1 MKNLRASVSLWLTTC
16 SLQPDVLELERL
28 ALDAGGGRGDPVGDL
43 ARLRHGV
50 HETPDVLSIC
60 ERREPSVPARL
71 ELLGGNQVAFEVEV
85 VAGVLADVT
94 VEARRGEPELV
105 VHALLG
111 DVLVPALKRALA
123 VAHVLAAQHLV
134 QGIAQRHLALTDA
147 AALDDRQREGV
158 FADEMVGVLL
168 LLLVASLQPRGE
180 EVCGVRAVL
189 AAEEVERVGEPV
201 VDVAL
206 DDVEGDAAE
215 AAHVLARTL
224 LRQLRGASDDAPDAG
239 LADEEV
245 VRLLRE
251 HELAGARQRL
261 EARLGER
268 RELILAVA
276 VGEHRKAEEVEP
288 VVAGLVEGF
297 EDSGLVGVSRT
308 ALKQGVGLVAA
319 VASEVAVEQIDHR
332 PEVATLLDVD
342 LKEIAQVIQRRA
354 GLTQTTLLLDRGG
367 LGIGL
372 RDDDAAQSVAEL
384 AGDFLISG
392 LPGVVAK
399 VDARVRL
406 GGLQEDAPAVV
417 GHPYVVEVRP
427 AVGFDADGRA
437 QPDVL
442 VLKALGAHLAPPVEV
457 VRQPLLKRPLE
468 PLVARKVYV
477 VRNPLV

>member
-134 QGIAQRHLALTDA
+134 EGVAHRHLALRESSVLDHGERER
-147 AALDDRQREGV
+147 ALGQHV
-158 FADEMVGVLL
+158 LVVLL
-168 LLLVASLQPRGE
+168 LLLIAPLQTGSE
-180 EVCGVRAVL
+180 EVGRVRADL

-206 DDVEGDAAE
+206 DDVERDAARE
-215 AAHVLARTL
+215 SHVLAGAL
-224 LRQLRGASDDAPDAG
+224 LHQLRGAADDSAHAR

-245 VRLLRE
+245 VRLLRQ

-261 EARLGER
+261 EATFGER
-268 RELILAVA
+268 RELVLAVA

-288 VVAGLVEGF
+288 VVARLVEGF
-297 EDSGLVGVSRT
+297 EYPRLVGVPRT
-308 ALKQGVGLVAA
+308 TFEERVGLVAA
-319 VASEVAVEQIDHR
+319 VAAEVAVQQVDHR
-332 PEVATLLDVD
+332 PEVAPLLDVD
-342 LKEIAQVIQRRA
+342 LE
-354 GLTQTTLLLDRGG
+354 
-367 LGIGL
+367 
-372 RDDDAAQSVAEL
+372 
-384 AGDFLISG
+384 
-392 LPGVVAK
+392 K
-399 VDARVRL
+399 V
-406 GGLQEDAPAVV
+406 
-417 GHPYVVEVRP
+417 
-427 AVGFDADGRA
+427 
-437 QPDVL
+437 
-442 VLKALGAHLAPPVEV
+442 
-457 VRQPLLKRPLE
+457 
-468 PLVARKVYV
+468 
-477 VRNPLV
+477 